1 MNETKDEEP
10 SVTDNSVINAPSYF
24 KLFECGKKLLNNIDA
39 TYEQACMANL
49 QVKWYTENR
58 RYKKSWMIYKKEK
71 YYTELSNTITIFDD
85 NNDTPLSYVKIR
97 KVIVKGM
104 MEDGKPGT

>member
-1 MNETKDEEP
+1 
-10 SVTDNSVINAPSYF
+10 
-24 KLFECGKKLLNNIDA
+24 
-39 TYEQACMANL
+39 
-49 QVKWYTENR
+49 
-58 RYKKSWMIYKKEK
+58 MIYKKEK
-71 YYTELSNTITIFDD
+71 YYTELSDTITIFDD